1 MELRRRVFVVGDDA
15 SALGALEGLLRSNGF
30 EVETFGSTAAFLER
44 PKSQGIACLV
54 VDQRATGTTGAGMQ
68 EVIRRTGI
76 SMPIVFLSDRT
87 GAFPRPRRSSEGA
100 VEFLAAPVTESMLV
114 DAVLRASARAFALE
128 SRRRVIHDTEARL
141 ARLTGREREVCD
153 LLTRRLVNRQI
164 AYELGTTERTVTA
177 HRGRIM
183 HKLEVDSV
191 DALIELVR
199 VQPEE
204 PQFH

>member
-1 MELRRRVFVVGDDA
+1 MESQRRVFVVGDDA

-30 EVETFGSTAAFLER
+30 DVETFGSAAAFLER
-44 PKSQGIACLV
+44 PKYHGIACLL
-54 VDQRATGTTGAGMQ
+54 VDQRTTGPTGAGIQ

-76 SMPIVFLSDRT
+76 SMPIIFLSGRDS
-87 GAFPRPRRSSEGA
+87 FPRPRRSSEGA
-100 VEFLAAPVTESMLV
+100 VECLAAPVNESMLV
-114 DAVLRASARAFALE
+114 DAVMRASARAFALE
-128 SRRRVIHDTEARL
+128 SRRRVIHDTEVRL

-164 AYELGTTERTVTA
+164 AYELGTTERTVMA

-191 DALIELVR
+191 DALIELVGL
-199 VQPEE
+199 QPEE